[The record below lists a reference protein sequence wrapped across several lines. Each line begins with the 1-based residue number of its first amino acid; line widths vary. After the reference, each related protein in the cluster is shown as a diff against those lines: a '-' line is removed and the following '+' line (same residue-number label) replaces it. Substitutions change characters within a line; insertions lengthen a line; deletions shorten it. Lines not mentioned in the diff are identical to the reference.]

1 MKITKKRSTNKC
13 INNQYSMY
21 KFQSGLFPL
30 HLAIMENDPMIRE
43 TYVRRLISLG
53 ANVNAKALPVRES

>member
-1 MKITKKRSTNKC
+1 MKTTQQKVTKNAS
-13 INNQYSMY
+13 IIQYSVY
-21 KFQSGLFPL
+21 KIQSGLFPL

-43 TYVRRLISLG
+43 TYVRRLVSLG